1 MVKCWSN
8 PWRAPVPWRRRSNPI
23 GHFVRPVQ
31 MNRTGV
37 GCFLAIPTTAA
48 RDRSPPGALWIN
60 VGGIPGGRQ
69 SLGAVEAIR
78 LGLCQAGSNEP
89 HWRWVLSSDSND
101 GCEGPQPSRRAMI
114 KVGRIPGGRQKHS
127 VIFYLIFVISSILL
141 RLHAH

>member
-23 GHFVRPVQ
+23 GLCQAGSNEPHWRWVLSSDS
-31 MNRTGV
+31 ND
-37 GCFLAIPTTAA
+37 GCEGPQPS
-48 RDRSPPGALWIN
+48 RRALWIN

-101 GCEGPQPSRRAMI
+101 GCEGPQPSRRAMDQCWRDPWRAP
-114 KVGRIPGGRQKHS
+114 VPWRRRSYPTWTLSGRFK
-127 VIFYLIFVISSILL
+127 
-141 RLHAH
+141 